1 MAAPAEPADTAR
13 GPDPGPGRPDPSPNT
28 PGAGRAVTPLPAPR
42 SPLDKLIRGYL
53 DHLTVERG
61 ASPHTVAAY
70 RRDLA
75 RYTGFLSAR
84 RIEDPVDV
92 TEADVIAFLAALREP
107 SDGRDP
113 LSVASATRSLAA
125 VRSLHAFAAAEGR
138 TAHNPA
144 AAVKPPK
151 AGRRLP
157 KALDIGQV
165 QALLDTPDATSPIGL
180 RDAALLELLYGTGAR
195 VSEVLDLDV
204 DDLTVLLADPDVC
217 LRLFGKGRK
226 ERLVPVG
233 SYARRAVGAWLVR
246 GRPAFAGASPRPSP
260 ALLLNAKGQRLSRQS
275 AYGVLRRAA
284 EAARLDVEVSPH
296 TLRHSFATHLLDG
309 GADVRVVQELLG
321 HASVTT
327 TQIYTLV
334 TAEHLREVFLS
345 AHPRAR

>member
-1 MAAPAEPADTAR
+1 MATELER
-13 GPDPGPGRPDPSPNT
+13 L
-28 PGAGRAVTPLPAPR
+28 V
-42 SPLDKLIRGYL
+42 RGYL

-61 ASPHTVAAY
+61 ASAHTVAAY

-75 RYTGFLSAR
+75 RYTDFLAARGISDTAAIAEADVSAFLSALQQPAEGR
-84 RIEDPVDV
+84 R
-92 TEADVIAFLAALREP
+92 
-107 SDGRDP
+107 P
-113 LSVASATRSLAA
+113 LSVASATRALVA
-125 VRSLHAFAAAEGR
+125 VRSLHSFAASEGR
-138 TAHNPA
+138 GADNPA
-144 AAVKPPK
+144 AEVRPPK

-165 QALLDTPDATSPIGL
+165 EALLGTPDPGTAMGL
-180 RDAALLELLYGTGAR
+180 RDAALLELLYGTGGR
-195 VSEVLDLDV
+195 ISEILDLDV
-204 DDLTVLLADPDVC
+204 DDVAGLLADPDAG

-233 SYARRAVGAWLVR
+233 SFARKAVEAWLVR
-246 GRPAFAGASPRPSP
+246 GRPAFAQASVRPSP
-260 ALLLNAKGQRLSRQS
+260 ALLLNSRGQRLSRQS
-275 AYGVLRRAA
+275 GYGVLQKAA
-284 EAARLDVEVSPH
+284 AAAHLSVEVSPH

-334 TAEHLREVFLS
+334 TVDHLREVFLS

>member
-1 MAAPAEPADTAR
+1 MATPAER
-13 GPDPGPGRPDPSPNT
+13 L
-28 PGAGRAVTPLPAPR
+28 VR
-42 SPLDKLIRGYL
+42 SYL

-75 RYTGFLSAR
+75 RYTDFLAARGIDDPAAIGEADVAGFLSSLQA
-84 RIEDPVDV
+84 P
-92 TEADVIAFLAALREP
+92 T
-107 SDGRDP
+107 DGHVP
-113 LSVASATRSLAA
+113 LSVASATRTLVA
-125 VRSLHAFAAAEGR
+125 VRSLHVFAAAEGR
-138 TAHNPA
+138 TPTNPA

-165 QALLDTPDATSPIGL
+165 QALLDTPDVNVPMGL
-180 RDAALLELLYGTGAR
+180 RDAALLELLYGTGGR
-195 VSEVLDLDV
+195 ISEILDLDV
-204 DDLTVLLADPDVC
+204 DDVTGMLADPDAG

-233 SYARRAVGAWLVR
+233 SYARRAVEAWLVR
-246 GRPAFAGASPRPSP
+246 GRPAFAGASVRPSP
-260 ALLLNAKGQRLSRQS
+260 ALLLNARGQRLSRQS
-275 AYGVLRRAA
+275 AYGALQKAA
-284 EAARLDVEVSPH
+284 AAAHLGVDVSPH

-334 TAEHLREVFLS
+334 TVEHLREVFLA